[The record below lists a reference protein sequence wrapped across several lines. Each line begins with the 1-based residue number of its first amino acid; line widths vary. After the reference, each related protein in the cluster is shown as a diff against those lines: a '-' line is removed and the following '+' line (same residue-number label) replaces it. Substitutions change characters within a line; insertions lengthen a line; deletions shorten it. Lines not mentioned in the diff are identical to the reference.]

1 MEIVAST
8 LTDRRSAVSY
18 NDRGADGAA
27 YSRWKGWV
35 AETPFGH
42 LSAGEADYF
51 KRELRDVTGGAAVQ
65 DVLEIGFGNGAFLS
79 YCRSREWTVTG
90 TELGTDLVAA
100 AREAGFDVHPAD
112 ELDQVPDGSFDLVAV
127 FDVLEHIPQDD
138 IIEFLESLAAKLRPN
153 GSMLLRF
160 PNADSWLGNPLQFGD
175 PTHVTAIGYLKM
187 SYFALCA
194 GLRLDVFRA
203 ATRPSFASSFVHG
216 LYSLT
221 AGTYID
227 VTARLKQLIYF
238 PGLPVVLSTSNV
250 ICVARKAPSRND

>member
-1 MEIVAST
+1 LSHN
-8 LTDRRSAVSY
+8 DQSAE
-18 NDRGADGAA
+18 GAA

-35 AETPFGH
+35 NETPFGR

-51 KRELRDVTGGAAVQ
+51 RRELRDVANDGSVR
-65 DVLEIGFGNGAFLS
+65 DVLEIGFGNGSFLT
-79 YCRSREWTVTG
+79 YCRSRGWNVTG
-90 TELGTDLVAA
+90 TELGDDLVAA
-100 AREAGFDVHPAD
+100 AREAGFTVHPAD
-112 ELDQVPDGSFDLVAV
+112 ELDRIPDGSVDLIAV

-138 IIEFLESLAAKLRPN
+138 IIGFLESIAAKLRPN

-160 PNADSWLGNPLQFGD
+160 PNADTWLGNPLQFGD
-175 PTHVTAIGYLKM
+175 PTHLTAIGYLKM

-216 LYSLT
+216 VYSLT
-221 AGTYID
+221 AGTFID
-227 VTARLKQLIYF
+227 VTAKLKRLIYF

-250 ICVARKAPSRND
+250 ICIVRKAPSQA